1 MKEQNKEQKKYTA
14 LSLPGT
20 LVEELKIWR
29 RAFSNSYN
37 RNISYEEM
45 IRLMLDS
52 MEDYEPGVVAEL
64 ERMVQIHPELQNQ
77 LGNYRG
83 AKDEQ

>member
-52 MEDYEPGVVAEL
+52 MEDYEPGVAAEMV
-64 ERMVQIHPELQNQ
+64 RMVQAKPELQQQ

-83 AKDEQ
+83 LRENQ

>member
-37 RNISYEEM
+37 RSISYEEM

-52 MEDYEPGVVAEL
+52 MEDYEPGVAAEMV
-64 ERMVQIHPELQNQ
+64 RMVQAKPELQQQ

-83 AKDEQ
+83 LRENQ

>member
-14 LSLPGT
+14 LSLPET

-64 ERMVQIHPELQNQ
+64 ERMVQLHPELQNQ